1 MSKIVTKK
9 LLGSVLTPSGKN
21 VAISAATRTTNWT
34 RTDAAAELMKE
45 SLEAAIEKNED
56 VLPPGTTEVCTRYV
70 RRPSVI
76 YAHYMAAY
84 INWLRETTHMSPS
97 DSRSHITAVCFN
109 KKGDPIS
116 TVHLATDK
124 K

>member
-56 VLPPGTTEVCTRYV
+56 VLPPGTTEVCTR
-70 RRPSVI
+70 
-76 YAHYMAAY
+76 
-84 INWLRETTHMSPS
+84 ETTHMSPS